1 MFKTSMFA
9 AAAAAIVAMTGA
21 SGMATAHGGRHH
33 HFFYGFGY
41 QPRLYVGPP
50 VRDCSYYREMW
61 EDTGRFYWKRR
72 YYECKG
78 WW

>member
-1 MFKTSMFA
+1 MFKTSLFA
-9 AAAAAIVAMTGA
+9 AAAIATVAMTGA
-21 SGMATAHGGRHH
+21 SGMASAHGRHG

-41 QPRLYVGPP
+41 QPRIYVGPP
-50 VRDCSYYREMW
+50 VRDCGYYREMW